1 MFSPRTNWPKSPNP
15 LAVALAERHAQGL
28 PVVDLTESNPT
39 RAGFDYRR
47 EAVLEALASAA
58 AMQYEPSAR
67 GLRPA
72 REAIAR
78 YYAESGVCV
87 DPESIILA
95 TGTSEAYSHALRLL
109 ASPGDE
115 ILCPSPSYPLF
126 DFLADINDVKLVTYP
141 LVYDHGWRIDLER
154 LRAAVTDRARAILV
168 VTPNNPT
175 GSFLG
180 SEELTALLELA
191 RRRDLALVVDE
202 VFRDYAWAGGPE
214 RGGTRAVSM
223 AAMSTAATEG
233 CLTLT
238 LNGLS
243 KLSALPQMK
252 LAWTVV
258 SGPSDV
264 VAEAM
269 WRLEV
274 IADTFLSVSTPVQ
287 HAAAALIEQGE
298 NLRRQILE
306 RIHEN
311 LAVLDRAFDRGTMVD
326 RLDAEG
332 GWYAILRLPNIR
344 SDEEWALGLLQAEG
358 VYVHPGHFFSFPRD
372 GYLVISLLTDRR
384 QFRLGV
390 EKISAHVAKS
400 VGS

>member
-1 MFSPRTNWPKSPNP
+1 MFSPRTNWPKTLNP
-15 LAVALAERHAQGL
+15 LAVALAERHGQGL
-28 PVVDLTESNPT
+28 AVVDLTESNPT
-39 RAGFDYRR
+39 RAGFDYPR
-47 EAVLEALASAA
+47 EAVLEALAKPASL
-58 AMQYEPSAR
+58 QYEPSAR
-67 GLRPA
+67 GLLSA
-72 REAIAR
+72 REAVAR
-78 YYAESGVCV
+78 YYSASGVGV

-95 TGTSEAYSHALRLL
+95 TGTSEAYSHAMRLL

-126 DFLADINDVKLVTYP
+126 DFLADINDVKLVPYP
-141 LVYDHGWRIDLER
+141 LVYDHGWRIDPER
-154 LRAAVTDRARAILV
+154 LGGLVTDRCRAILI

-175 GSFLG
+175 GSYV
-180 SEELTALLELA
+180 SSQESAALVDLA
-191 RRRDLALVVDE
+191 RERDLALIVDE
-202 VFRDYAWAGGPE
+202 VFRDYAWAGRTE
-214 RGGTRAVSM
+214 RD
-223 AAMSTAATEG
+223 AASVASAAEIEG

-311 LAVLDRAFDRGTMVD
+311 LAVLDSAFHRGTAVN

-332 GWYAILRLPNIR
+332 GWYAVLRLPNIR
-344 SDEEWALGLLQAEG
+344 SDEQWALGLLQSEG
-358 VYVHPGHFFSFPRD
+358 VYAHPGHFFGFPGD
-372 GYLVISLLTDRR
+372 GFLVISLLPEPR

-390 EKISAHVAKS
+390 EKISGHVARS
-400 VGS
+400 VEP